1 MKSFVITLSGNPNVG
16 KSTIFNTLTGMHQHT
31 GNWSGKTVG
40 CTSGEY
46 VYNENKYK
54 VYDIPG
60 TYSLIAH
67 SKEEELARDSICFEK
82 SDLNVI
88 VCDAVCLERNLN
100 LLLQILEVSSKT
112 IICVNLLDEA
122 QKRGIKIDLER
133 LEKILKV
140 PVVGTDARHNI
151 GIDKLLSIIEAN
163 VLSKNIRK
171 PYLLKY
177 SEDIEAAINMLTP
190 VIDCDGSRFI
200 ALELL
205 RNSNILEKK
214 ETKLS
219 IKEELNF
226 KLKEAKQYL
235 LSKDIIANDLEEE
248 ITSKIV
254 STASFIYAEVTEKC
268 NNYSEKDRKID
279 KILTSKLTGIPIML
293 IMLFVVFWITIVG
306 ANYPS
311 KLLFNLFNHVGDYF
325 LSFLEF
331 INLKANVISLLY
343 DGIYRVVTWII
354 AVMLP
359 PMAIFFPLFTFLE
372 DLGYLPRIAFNLD
385 RCFSKCNACGKQALT
400 MCMGF
405 GCNAV
410 GVTGA
415 RIIDSKRERLIAI
428 LTNCFVPCNGRFPIL
443 ISLSSAFFVGNSIFS
458 PLISA
463 LILTSLIL
471 LGIIMTLLVSKI
483 LSITILKGESSSFVL
498 ELPAYRSPDVFRII
512 INSIFGRILFV
523 LKRAVVVALPAGVV
537 IWIISNV
544 TISNVS
550 IISILSTI
558 LNPIGK
564 MFGMD
569 GMILMG
575 FILGFPA
582 NEIVIP
588 IILMGYLNEGVLV
601 DIDNYNLLKQIFI
614 DNGWTYITA
623 ICVMIFT
630 IFHFP
635 CSTTFLS
642 IKHETKSIK
651 WALLSLLIPTLIG
664 FIMCFLIKE
673 ISLIF

>member
-46 VYNENKYK
+46 VYNENKYT

-67 SKEEELARDSICFEK
+67 SKEEELARDFICFEK

-122 QKRGIKIDLER
+122 QKRGIKINLKR

-140 PVVGTDARHNI
+140 PVIGTDARHNI
-151 GIDKLLSIIEAN
+151 GIDKLLSTIEGN
-163 VLSKNIRK
+163 VLDKKIRK
-171 PYLLKY
+171 SYILKY
-177 SEDIEAAINMLTP
+177 SEDIEAAINMLTS

-205 RNSNILEKK
+205 RNSNILEKIK
-214 ETKLS
+214 TKLS

-235 LSKDIIANDLEEE
+235 LNKDIIISDLEEE

-254 STASFIYAEVTEKC
+254 STASLIYAEVTEKC

-293 IMLFVVFWITIVG
+293 MMLFVVFWITIVG

-311 KLLFNLFNHVGDYF
+311 KLLFNLFNNIGDYF
-325 LSFLEF
+325 LRFLEF
-331 INLKANVISLLY
+331 VNLKANVISLLY
-343 DGIYRVVTWII
+343 DGVYRVVTWII

-463 LILTSLIL
+463 LILTGLIL
-471 LGIIMTLLVSKI
+471 LGIIMTLLVSKV
-483 LSITILKGESSSFVL
+483 LSITILKGENSSFVL
-498 ELPAYRSPDVFRII
+498 ELPAYRSPDVFKII
-512 INSIFGRILFV
+512 INSIFDRVLFV
-523 LKRAVVVALPAGVV
+523 LKRSLVVALPAGII
-537 IWIISNV
+537 IWVISNV
-544 TISNVS
+544 TVFNVS
-550 IISILSTI
+550 IISILSNI

-564 MFGMD
+564 IFGMD
-569 GMILMG
+569 GMILVG

-588 IILMGYLNEGVLV
+588 IILMGYLNTGILV
-601 DIDNYNLLKQIFI
+601 DIDNYNLLKQILI

-651 WALLSLLIPTLIG
+651 WALLSLLIPTTIG
-664 FIMCFLIKE
+664 FIMCFLVKE